1 MDKDTNQYPRLDI
14 SKLFGI
20 SIVVGV
26 ISIILGSSFNNIW
39 INILFPLI
47 TMSFYTNFVWK
58 DEKSPISIEQ
68 KADSV
73 YYMGFIFTL
82 VAMTASLINLANSEN
97 INFNNVVQNFGL
109 ALTTTI
115 LGLTVRIIWL
125 QLSSMEISDAESSMQ
140 EKIIKRTQELQD
152 SSERIVGNMTHL
164 SRQMR
169 TVSEEL
175 SRNFEKLSNSFLIT
189 GNLDSSLGNLS
200 KSAEDVSLSVSEIG
214 NNTKSLNPEL
224 LKFNENIKDV
234 SEIPKKFQ
242 KEFNDINIA
251 SQTVYDNF
259 KRLSESAIK
268 LEPQIVEISSK
279 LKDSV
284 ESLNNNISSLKSSI
298 DSNKDQI
305 NKTRDIS
312 KISMEDLQTSILK
325 TAEII
330 KKGNKEI
337 EDAIKKSKDQNRFFG
352 LFK

>member
-1 MDKDTNQYPRLDI
+1 
-14 SKLFGI
+14 
-20 SIVVGV
+20 
-26 ISIILGSSFNNIW
+26 
-39 INILFPLI
+39 I

-82 VAMTASLINLANSEN
+82 VAMTASLINLANTEN

-152 SSERIVGNMTHL
+152 SSERIVGTMTSL
-164 SRQMR
+164 SNQML

-284 ESLNNNISSLKSSI
+284 ESLNHNISSLKSSI
-298 DSNKDQI
+298 DSNK
-305 NKTRDIS
+305 
-312 KISMEDLQTSILK
+312 
-325 TAEII
+325 
-330 KKGNKEI
+330 
-337 EDAIKKSKDQNRFFG
+337 
-352 LFK
+352 